1 MGSTI
6 SRKRR
11 RWGIGIALGLTVVLV
26 WWLRIF
32 TPLEDK
38 MNEISANIEKESLE
52 LHHLKKEVKKI
63 SSAIHAYKEK
73 RGNFD
78 RFSQVFTTEKTLEGT
93 NAAVQADFQKFLE
106 NRHISLI
113 AYKEL
118 PPGKWR
124 EYAVGR
130 LEFQLSTSTESLSE
144 VLRFLETRRGAT
156 RIERI
161 VISYRSPRN
170 ESLHVLLRLGTLFV
184 NKPNWK

>member
-6 SRKRR
+6 NRKRR
-11 RWGIGIALGLTVVLV
+11 QWAIWIALGLTVVLV
-26 WWLRIF
+26 WWWRVF
-32 TPLEDK
+32 APLEDK
-38 MNEISANIEKESLE
+38 MNEISTNIEKESLE
-52 LHHLKKEVKKI
+52 LHHLKKELKKI
-63 SSAIHAYKEK
+63 SSAIHAYKAKKDDFEHL
-73 RGNFD
+73 
-78 RFSQVFTTEKTLEGT
+78 SHVFTTEKTLEGT

-106 NRHISLI
+106 NHHISLI

-130 LEFQLSTSTESLSE
+130 LEFQLSASTENLSE
-144 VLRFLETRRGAT
+144 VLRFLETQRGAT

-161 VISYRSPRN
+161 VISYRSRRN

-184 NKPNWK
+184 NKPNWQ